1 MCFYKDKYYEVGS
14 VSHRYL
20 IGQAIIEQ
28 TLIEQ
33 TTNKQN
39 LKITKHT
46 RIEQI
51 MPADK
56 ILVDSFITSK
66 NQSGV
71 QSLEIGLSILDV
83 LIDRNEPMML
93 KDIAEAMQM
102 HPAKS
107 HRYLVSLIR
116 KNYVRKLDDGRY
128 GLGDRVNALAA
139 LGHTEFSQNNLL
151 ARLTQVANEIKD
163 TLNCGVQI
171 AKWFSEGPIIIQS
184 VEPDSPIS
192 IITRIGSRMP
202 LTTSATGQLF
212 ASYQSDA
219 VIQPLVTAEWQS
231 SNAAADMTE
240 KWQNFAQLQ
249 AKIRTQGYATVTGDM
264 LMGINAITI
273 PVILP
278 HFANSA
284 ANLSTSSDKTAS
296 EALPLE
302 YAITIIGTT
311 EQLPMSEQQNVVEQ
325 ILAIAQRYQIA

>member
-1 MCFYKDKYYEVGS
+1 
-14 VSHRYL
+14 
-20 IGQAIIEQ
+20 
-28 TLIEQ
+28 
-33 TTNKQN
+33 
-39 LKITKHT
+39 
-46 RIEQI
+46 
-51 MPADK
+51 MPAAK
-56 ILVDSFITSK
+56 TLLDSSVTSK

-116 KNYVRKLDDGRY
+116 KDYASKLDDGRY
-128 GLGDRVNALAA
+128 GLGDRVNTLAS
-139 LGHTEFSQNNLL
+139 LGHTGLNQNNLL

-212 ASYQSDA
+212 ASYQPDA
-219 VIQPLVTAEWQS
+219 VIQPLVTAEWQTD
-231 SNAAADMTE
+231 NEAIITE
-240 KWQNFAQLQ
+240 KWQNFSHLQ

-278 HFANSA
+278 QLASSA
-284 ANLSTSSDKTAS
+284 ANSSAINDKIAG
-296 EALPLE
+296 EGLPLE

-311 EQLPMSEQQNVVEQ
+311 EQLPMSEQHNVVEQ

>member
-1 MCFYKDKYYEVGS
+1 
-14 VSHRYL
+14 
-20 IGQAIIEQ
+20 
-28 TLIEQ
+28 
-33 TTNKQN
+33 
-39 LKITKHT
+39 
-46 RIEQI
+46 
-51 MPADK
+51 MPVAKNALDQ
-56 ILVDSFITSK
+56 SANTK
-66 NQSGV
+66 NQGGI
-71 QSLEIGLSILDV
+71 QSLEIGLSVLDV
-83 LIDRNEPMML
+83 LIDRHEPMML

-139 LGHTEFSQNNLL
+139 LGHTELSQNNLL
-151 ARLTQVANEIKD
+151 ARLTQVANEIKE
-163 TLNCGVQI
+163 TFNCAVQI
-171 AKWFSEGPIIIQS
+171 AKWFSEGPIIIQA
-184 VEPDSPIS
+184 VEPDSLIS

-212 ASYQSDA
+212 ASYQPDTI
-219 VIQPLVTAEWQS
+219 IQPLVEAEWQTQS
-231 SNAAADMTE
+231 E
-240 KWQNFAQLQ
+240 KDGVDDWQRFTRLQ

-278 HFANSA
+278 RLNG
-284 ANLSTSSDKTAS
+284 STARMTADTEPS
-296 EALPLE
+296 NQALPLE

>member
-1 MCFYKDKYYEVGS
+1 MPVDKNFLDKS
-14 VSHRYL
+14 V
-20 IGQAIIEQ
+20 
-28 TLIEQ
+28 
-33 TTNKQN
+33 
-39 LKITKHT
+39 
-46 RIEQI
+46 
-51 MPADK
+51 
-56 ILVDSFITSK
+56 TSK
-66 NQSGV
+66 NQSGI

-93 KDIAEAMQM
+93 KDIAETMQM

-116 KNYVRKLDDGRY
+116 KNYARKLEDGRY

-139 LGHTEFSQNNLL
+139 SGHTGLSQNNIL

-163 TLNCGVQI
+163 TLNCAVQI
-171 AKWFSEGPIIIQS
+171 AKWFSEGPIIIQA

-212 ASYQSDA
+212 ASYQPDA
-219 VIQPLVTAEWQS
+219 VIQPLVAAEWQS
-231 SNAAADMTE
+231 SNAEADMTE
-240 KWQNFAQLQ
+240 KLQSFVQLQ
-249 AKIRTQGYATVTGDM
+249 AKIRTQGHATVTGDM

-278 HFANSA
+278 HLANSA
-284 ANLSTSSDKTAS
+284 VNLSASSDKTAN

>member
-1 MCFYKDKYYEVGS
+1 MAVAKNIVGGS
-14 VSHRYL
+14 
-20 IGQAIIEQ
+20 AI
-28 TLIEQ
+28 
-33 TTNKQN
+33 
-39 LKITKHT
+39 
-46 RIEQI
+46 
-51 MPADK
+51 
-56 ILVDSFITSK
+56 SK

-83 LIDRNEPMML
+83 LIDHNAPMML

-102 HPAKS
+102 HPAKC

-116 KNYVRKLDDGRY
+116 KNYARQLDDGRY
-128 GLGDRVNALAA
+128 GLGDRINALAS
-139 LGHTEFSQNNLL
+139 LGHTGFNQNNLL

-212 ASYQSDA
+212 ASYQPDA
-219 VIQPLVTAEWQS
+219 VIQPLVKVEWQP
-231 SNAAADMTE
+231 SNIAADMAK
-240 KWQNFAQLQ
+240 KWQDFAQLQ

-273 PVILP
+273 PMILP
-278 HFANSA
+278 QLANSA
-284 ANLSTSSDKTAS
+284 AKPSTSSDKTIS

-311 EQLPMSEQQNVVEQ
+311 EQLPMSEQHNVVEK
-325 ILAIAQRYQIA
+325 ILTIARRYHIA

>member
-1 MCFYKDKYYEVGS
+1 
-14 VSHRYL
+14 
-20 IGQAIIEQ
+20 
-28 TLIEQ
+28 
-33 TTNKQN
+33 
-39 LKITKHT
+39 
-46 RIEQI
+46 
-51 MPADK
+51 MPVAKNALDQ
-56 ILVDSFITSK
+56 SANTK
-66 NQSGV
+66 NQGGI
-71 QSLEIGLSILDV
+71 QSLEIGLSVLDV
-83 LIDRNEPMML
+83 LIDRHEPMML

-139 LGHTEFSQNNLL
+139 LGHTGLNPNNIL
-151 ARLTQVANEIKD
+151 AQLTQVANEIKD

-240 KWQNFAQLQ
+240 RWQNFAQLQ

-278 HFANSA
+278 HFANST
-284 ANLSTSSDKTAS
+284 ANLSASSDKTAS